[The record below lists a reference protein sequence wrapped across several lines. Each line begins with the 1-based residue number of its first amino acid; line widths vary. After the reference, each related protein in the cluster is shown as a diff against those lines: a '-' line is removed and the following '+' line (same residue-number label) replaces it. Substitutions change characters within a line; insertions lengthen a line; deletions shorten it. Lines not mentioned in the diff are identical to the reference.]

1 MGVREMETWQH
12 DPVQFSRLIA
22 EAEAVGLWELTDQV
36 KEMLESTDLE
46 KDDFYQLVQ
55 RAQTMFDESKQAML
69 GDALRTRL
77 DALVEEAVDLYPGD
91 DIEIDGKLYP
101 CDISEADNGVW
112 VRGWIWIPQDSE
124 DDEDDRDEDD

>member
-12 DPVQFSRLIA
+12 DLVQFSRLIA
-22 EAEAVGLWELTDQV
+22 EAEAVGLWELTDQ
-36 KEMLESTDLE
+36 
-46 KDDFYQLVQ
+46 
-55 RAQTMFDESKQAML
+55 
-69 GDALRTRL
+69 
-77 DALVEEAVDLYPGD
+77 AVDLYPGD